1 MPKLHAEPLLF
12 CIAWAA
18 LAIAGGVLA
27 GIWAAILLSLGLL
40 AILMPSTA
48 LILSKMEDFAFER
61 QVRWGVLVLAA
72 LALGAYLRS

>member
-12 CIAWAA
+12 CFAWAA

-27 GIWAAILLSLGLL
+27 GRWAALILSLGLL
-40 AILMPSTA
+40 PILMAATA
-48 LILSKMEDFAFER
+48 LILAKMEDFAFER
-61 QVRWGVLVLAA
+61 QVRWGIIVLAA